1 MLTSKMKMISSIGII
16 GVGNPLRKDDGIGI
30 LLLDEIKK
38 ESDSL
43 SRNVSFV
50 DGGTGGMNLLHIFNR
65 FDLVI
70 ILDAVNFHA
79 RPGETRFFSVNEIQS
94 QKQVST
100 VSTHNADLFQII
112 QIGQDLD
119 ECPSHI
125 FVFGIQP
132 ADVSFGEGLTEEL
145 QNTFEEI
152 IISMKHHIFNIIE
165 SQKEP

>member
-1 MLTSKMKMISSIGII
+1 MKSVSSIGII

-30 LLLDEIKK
+30 LLLDELKK
-38 ESDSL
+38 ESESFP
-43 SRNVSFV
+43 NTVSFV

-70 ILDAVNFHA
+70 ILDAVNFHGS
-79 RPGETRFFSVNEIQS
+79 PGEARFFSLNEIQS

-112 QIGQDLD
+112 RIGQDLN
-119 ECPSHI
+119 ECPEHV

-132 ADVSFGEGLTEEL
+132 ADISFGEGLTEEL
-145 QNTFEEI
+145 QNKFNEI
-152 IISMKHHIFNIIE
+152 ITSMKHHVFKIID
-165 SQKEP
+165 SQKKP